1 MSFNTN
7 GRGTLD
13 FENRLAV
20 TMTKVRGFAV
30 LAVLGIGFT
39 LVVSAQRA
47 RNHVPRIVVDPAYF
61 SQSSKPNL
69 PLGMKRGETV
79 ENMGSVAVD
88 ADGTVHAS
96 DSRTAQGLRTWHFAG
111 KNTNRLICD
120 QTGET
125 MLASSV
131 NREDL

>member
-1 MSFNTN
+1 
-7 GRGTLD
+7 
-13 FENRLAV
+13 
-20 TMTKVRGFAV
+20 MTKVRGFAILV
-30 LAVLGIGFT
+30 VLGIGLT

-61 SQSSKPNL
+61 DRVPEPKL
-69 PLGMKRGETV
+69 PLGMKRGDLV

-88 ADGTVHAS
+88 ADGTVHVS
-96 DSRTAQGLRTWHFAG
+96 DSRLAQGLKTWHYAG

-131 NREDL
+131 NREVH